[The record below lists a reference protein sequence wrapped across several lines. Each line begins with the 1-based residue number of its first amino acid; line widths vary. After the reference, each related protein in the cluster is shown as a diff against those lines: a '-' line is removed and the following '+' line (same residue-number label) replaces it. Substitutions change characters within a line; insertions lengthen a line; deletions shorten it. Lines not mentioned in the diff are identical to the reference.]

1 MSEDTAH
8 LWPATENPAAAA
20 QAVFVL
26 PGLAL
31 SNSPPQPPLVVWCGG
46 VVEEVCDGTWIIPG
60 KRSKCYNEGEAAKV
74 LWDAIP
80 DANLPSGHTIEP
92 FAERK
97 YNKNCDGAWR
107 MDIGEIDYG
116 L

>member
-1 MSEDTAH
+1 M
-8 LWPATENPAAAA
+8 
-20 QAVFVL
+20 
-26 PGLAL
+26 
-31 SNSPPQPPLVVWCGG
+31 
-46 VVEEVCDGTWIIPG
+46 EEVCDGTWIIPG

-92 FAERK
+92 FVERK
-97 YNKNCDGAWR
+97 YNKNCDGAWK